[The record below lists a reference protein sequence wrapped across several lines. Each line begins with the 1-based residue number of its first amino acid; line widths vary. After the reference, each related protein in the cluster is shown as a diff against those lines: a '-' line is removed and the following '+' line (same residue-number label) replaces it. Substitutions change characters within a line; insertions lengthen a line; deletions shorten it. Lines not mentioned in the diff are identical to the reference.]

1 MAKGNAMQI
10 EIAPGS
16 HEIERPWY
24 VWPAV
29 FLEVLTGLLA
39 IPVGW
44 SFIQDP
50 TGRALGIPQG
60 WNSDKQPIAY
70 PAHR

>member
-1 MAKGNAMQI
+1 MQI
-10 EIAPGS
+10 EIAPRS

-29 FLEVLTGLLA
+29 VLEVLTGLLA

-50 TGRALGIPQG
+50 TGQVAR
-60 WNSDKQPIAY
+60 D
-70 PAHR
+70 PARLDRVNGLR